1 MTTTLANAADLAAAR
16 FALRAGWDGAEAL
29 YGLDWSDPA
38 SVALECYDISI
49 EYVDMSY
56 YDEQHAEHGYC
67 RTADHPGWCPTCTP
81 GYTREGTLA
90 LMVDILTNASTAGE
104 AVETPQCIVTT
115 SPDPLCTCNW
125 CTGS

>member
-16 FALRAGWDGAEAL
+16 FALRAGWEGAEDCL
-29 YGLDWSDPA
+29 GLDWSNPM

-49 EYVDMSY
+49 EYVDMGL
-56 YDEQHAEHGYC
+56 YDEEHEEYGYC
-67 RTADHPGWCPTCTP
+67 IRADDPGWCPICTP

-90 LMVDILTNASTAGE
+90 LMVDILTSASIAGE
-104 AVETPQCIVTT
+104 AVETPRCIVTT
-115 SPDPLCTCNW
+115 SRDPRCTCNW